1 MSSTNKKLSV
11 IILTFNSERNIAACL
26 ESLMRESTLIK
37 EIIVVDNHSKD
48 NTVKLV
54 KNSKLK
60 TKLIVNARNLGF
72 SKGVNI
78 GVNKSS
84 GNKILILNPD
94 TIIFPGSLAR
104 LISCQEITD
113 AGVVGGKAI
122 KVNGDIHNTFVR
134 EPGILIGIFDFTN
147 LRKIFPFDYFHKRH
161 YYLEAEFPLN
171 VKEVDAVSG
180 AFMLIERSVFEKI
193 GLFDENFFM
202 YLEDV
207 DFCIRAKLKGFK
219 IMFCPSAI
227 IIHEGGASSR
237 NKDRINHQAWSDSR
251 RYYFKKHSS
260 KIGNMIIQPAFKLDD
275 RITHIWQRI
284 KSRS

>member
-11 IILTFNSERNIAACL
+11 IILTFNSERNITACL

-147 LRKIFPFDYFHKRH
+147 LRKIFPFDYFHKKH

-260 KIGNMIIQPAFKLDD
+260 KIGNMIIQLAFKLDD
-275 RITHIWQRI
+275 RITHIWQRV